1 MDFVKAEID
10 VRIKGFLVPETFK
23 EKLTY
28 YFKEQTVLYEVYN
41 DFEITLSN
49 GNRIKIKK
57 GFVHDLKSVPPF
69 LQSFKRS
76 ATKQMIAHIVHDWL
90 YKTDYLRDEL
100 GDELAKEFA
109 DNEMRIIANKFS
121 DESEKWNNDFD
132 YFMVKWFG
140 NSTFKRRK
148 EEEIN

>member
-1 MDFVKAEID
+1 MYFVKAEID

-41 DFEITLSN
+41 DFTIQLSN
-49 GNRIKIKK
+49 GSWITIKK

-76 ATKQMIAHIVHDWL
+76 ATKQMIAHIVHDWM

-121 DESEKWNNDFD
+121 DESEEWHNDFD
-132 YFMVKWFG
+132 YNMVKWFG

-148 EEEIN
+148 K